1 MVIDLF
7 VFIESVYH
15 WRWNVRGRLVHRTR
29 RKKRMNSET
38 QAAYRSLAHHFY
50 KTHLPNTPVAELTDL
65 NVIGALL
72 RAAPEF
78 RPDYFRRLRNALAFD
93 QSCRGHKHIAEEI
106 NRTLNPVTVLDL
118 SRKPKQVRR
127 RRITDED
134 FSLWVRA
141 LADKN
146 LLVESGA
153 LLLIKI
159 TGARPCE
166 LSKITIEGN
175 RINIPGAKHSH
186 GRLRGADRVL
196 EASDEICGLVRAAL
210 VAFHSEKRTSDAIR
224 MSVRDIAVE
233 IFGRKKAPSMYTLR
247 HQFGADLKASGMS
260 RREIAYVMGHQ
271 ATDSISRYGD
281 KRYGRAEAVK
291 VRPAQ
296 GADLSRIRRTHS
308 SYSSRPPRS
317 LRMA

>member
-1 MVIDLF
+1 
-7 VFIESVYH
+7 
-15 WRWNVRGRLVHRTR
+15 
-29 RKKRMNSET
+29 MNSET
-38 QAAYRSLAHHFY
+38 KAAYRSLAGNFY

-65 NVIGALL
+65 NIIGALL
-72 RAAPEF
+72 RSASGY

-93 QSCRGHKHIAEEI
+93 QSCRGHQHIAEEI
-106 NRTLNPVTVLDL
+106 NRTLNPVSVLDL
-118 SRKPKQVRR
+118 PRKSKQPRR

-134 FSLWVRA
+134 FATWVKA
-141 LADKN
+141 LAERD
-146 LLVESGA
+146 LTVESAA
-153 LLLIKI
+153 LLLIKM

-166 LSKITIEGN
+166 LVNITVEGN
-175 RINIPGAKHSH
+175 KIKILGAKHSH
-186 GRLRGADRVL
+186 GGLRGADRVL
-196 EASDEICGLVRAAL
+196 EASDKDSKLIRNTIGV
-210 VAFHSEKRTSDAIR
+210 FQNKGRTLDAMRMAIR
-224 MSVRDIAVE
+224 EVAME
-233 IFGRKKAPSMYTLR
+233 IFGSKKAPSMYTLR

-260 RREIAYVMGHQ
+260 RREIAYIMGHQ